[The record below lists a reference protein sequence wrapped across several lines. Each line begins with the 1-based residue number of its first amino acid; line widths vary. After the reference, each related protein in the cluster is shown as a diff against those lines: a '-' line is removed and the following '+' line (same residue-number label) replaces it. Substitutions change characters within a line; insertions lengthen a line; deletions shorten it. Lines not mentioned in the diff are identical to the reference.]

1 MENTFDLKKFL
12 VENRLT
18 NNSRLLL
25 EGEDALKDLEAKAE
39 KLVDSPQ
46 IQKIVQDLLGKL
58 SDKEKDTILK
68 ITSGVNENIEESKLV
83 RIVDKLLDMQEG
95 YGDSPHTDQSGGNP
109 LSKLGLGAAY
119 VAVSLGFIKG
129 ILLGGGTAALAV
141 VGAPVA
147 TVVAAGILLAV
158 AEQLIVRAKEKRR
171 KQGTGNTGQ
180 GVNIDDSEAEWL
192 KIIKD
197 RKNKK

>member
-1 MENTFDLKKFL
+1 MNNFNLKKFL
-12 VENRLT
+12 VENKLT

-25 EGEDALKDLEAKAE
+25 EGEDTLRDLKAKAE
-39 KLVDSPQ
+39 TLVDSPQ
-46 IQKIVQDLLGKL
+46 VQKIVQDLLGKL

-68 ITSGVNENIEESKLV
+68 ITSGVNENIEESKV
-83 RIVDKLLDMQEG
+83 IRIVDKLLDMQEG
-95 YGDSPHTDQSGGNP
+95 YGGSPHTDQSGGNP
-109 LSKLGLGAAY
+109 LSKLGLGAAH

-197 RKNKK
+197 RKNQK

>member
-1 MENTFDLKKFL
+1 MNNFNLKKFL
-12 VENRLT
+12 VENKLT

-25 EGEDALKDLEAKAE
+25 EGEDTLRDLKAKAE
-39 KLVDSPQ
+39 TLVDSPQ
-46 IQKIVQDLLGKL
+46 VQKIVQDLLGKL

-68 ITSGVNENIEESKLV
+68 ITSGVNENIEESKV
-83 RIVDKLLDMQEG
+83 IHIVDKLLDMQEG
-95 YGDSPHTDQSGGNP
+95 YGGSPHTDQSGGNP
-109 LSKLGLGAAY
+109 LSKLGLGAAH

-197 RKNKK
+197 RKNQK